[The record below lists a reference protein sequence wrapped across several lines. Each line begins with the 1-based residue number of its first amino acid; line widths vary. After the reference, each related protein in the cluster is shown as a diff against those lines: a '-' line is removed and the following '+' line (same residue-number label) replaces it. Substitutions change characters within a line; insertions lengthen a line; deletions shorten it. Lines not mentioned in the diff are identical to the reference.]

1 MSKSN
6 YVNAINPNGKGKTIA
21 ETAKILR
28 QRNKHNHRKANGS
41 KGIMGSTIVD
51 FMKLVNYNGQ

>member
-6 YVNAINPNGKGKTIA
+6 YINAINPNGKGKTIV

-28 QRNKHNHRKANGS
+28 QRNKNNHRKANGS
-41 KGIMGSTIVD
+41 KGIIGSTIVD
-51 FMKLVNYNGQ
+51 FMELP